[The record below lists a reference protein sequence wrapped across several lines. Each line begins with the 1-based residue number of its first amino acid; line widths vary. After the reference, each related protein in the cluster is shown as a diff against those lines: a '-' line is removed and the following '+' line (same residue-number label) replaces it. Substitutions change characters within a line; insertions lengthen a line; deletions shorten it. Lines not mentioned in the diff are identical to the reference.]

1 MTGVLDEVRAACA
14 TVAARA
20 RYVQIEEA
28 RIAPYAASLPLDR
41 VASPEHDP
49 RAHYLGH
56 GDDTVAFFLTLDA
69 VNFGSGYFP
78 QLRKRPGMS
87 GYFTVATALTEHF
100 RAAGPIT
107 AEHLAEATADACA
120 AIFGQDP
127 ASAPA
132 MELMELFAR
141 AWRDL
146 GRFLL
151 DGYGG
156 SFLGPVAAAGGS
168 AEALVGLL
176 AQMPLFDDVAIYD
189 ALRVPFY
196 KRAQITA
203 ADLWTAFGGRGP
215 GAFHDLERLT
225 IFADNLVPHV
235 LRIDGVLRYDA
246 GLAARIDAEELIAA
260 GSPEEIEL
268 RACALHA
275 VELMARALR
284 DDGREIWPMQ
294 LDYLLWNRGQQ
305 PAYKQARPRHR
316 ARSVFY

>member
-1 MTGVLDEVRAACA
+1 MPGVLDEVRSACA

-20 RYVQIEEA
+20 RYVRIDEA
-28 RIAPYAASLPLDR
+28 RIAPYAMSLPLER
-41 VASPEHDP
+41 VVSPEHDP
-49 RAHYLGH
+49 RAHYLGQ

-87 GYFTVATALTEHF
+87 GYFTVATSLTEHF
-100 RAAGPIT
+100 RTAGPIP
-107 AEHLAEATADACA
+107 AERLAEATAGRCA

-127 ASAPA
+127 ANAAA
-132 MELMELFAR
+132 MELMALFAR

-156 SFLGPVAAAGGS
+156 SFLGPVEAAGGS
-168 AEALVGLL
+168 AEALVGML
-176 AQMPLFDDVAIYD
+176 AQMPLFDDVAGYD
-189 ALRVPFY
+189 GLRVPFY

-203 ADLWTAFGGRGP
+203 ADLWTAFDGHGP

-235 LRIDGVLRYDA
+235 LRIDGVLHYDE
-246 GLAARIDAEELIAA
+246 GLAARIDAGELIAA
-260 GSPEEIEL
+260 GAPEEVEL

-275 VELMARALR
+275 VELMARTLR
-284 DDGREIWPMQ
+284 DAGRAIWPMQ
-294 LDYLLWNRGQQ
+294 LDYLLWNRGQE
-305 PAYKQARPRHR
+305 PAYKQAKPRHR